1 MKHGYR
7 EGSVF
12 PKPVG
17 DPSQIN
23 KCGQQVLKSILNH
36 PEKKVVQYTNKLHG
50 LVIEIEA
57 PKLGGVRFNGDWTE
71 MMGFLEPKW
80 FKQ

>member
-17 DPSQIN
+17 NPTQVN
-23 KCGQQVLKSILNH
+23 VHGQRVLESIFNH
-36 PEKKVVQYTNKLHG
+36 PEKQLFPAEFDRYGKIVDIY
-50 LVIEIEA
+50 A
-57 PKLGGVRFNGDWTE
+57 PGLGGAR
-71 MMGFLEPKW
+71 
-80 FKQ
+80 